1 MAMHLEKRF
10 ICLNLS
16 SFITLQERL
25 FRAGLT
31 ASLSGLRLVKND
43 VRRFTPAKNLAR
55 FENEGESMK
64 GITAKIVSVGGVAIV
79 FFLTPHAVCA
89 QSFATS
95 SGIIKNS
102 AGKLVSDA
110 QVSIEGV
117 DTAQSTEIKS
127 NAAGGDTESDILP
140 GKYTVSAAA
149 EGLTTP
155 QSSNLTLIAA
165 ERVHADFVQSAES
178 QQQQTPPN
186 QLPAAP
192 QPNTPANN
200 ANTPSLQDLGFGAS
214 QTQGSAQ
221 EQALLNKRTHMLKV
235 HQTLGLITAIP
246 MAATLITG
254 PQAKAKG
261 KHGEP
266 ITEPTSANLDFH
278 MALGG
283 LTTSLYFTTAYYA
296 IFAPK
301 IPGVKPKGAIRLHR
315 DLEWVHGPGMIITP
329 ILGIMAYKQEN
340 AGEKVHGIASAH
352 GAAGYITAAA
362 YGASIVAVSW
372 PIHWKFWER

>member
-1 MAMHLEKRF
+1 MKR
-10 ICLNLS
+10 
-16 SFITLQERL
+16 
-25 FRAGLT
+25 
-31 ASLSGLRLVKND
+31 
-43 VRRFTPAKNLAR
+43 
-55 FENEGESMK
+55 
-64 GITAKIVSVGGVAIV
+64 ITAKIASVGGIAIV
-79 FFLTPHAVCA
+79 LFLTPHAVRA
-89 QSFATS
+89 QTFAS
-95 SGIIKNS
+95 ISGIVKDS

-110 QVSIEGV
+110 QVSLKDV
-117 DTAQSTEIKS
+117 DTAQSTEIKTNS
-127 NAAGGDTESDILP
+127 AGAYTEANLIP
-140 GKYTVSAAA
+140 GMYTVSAAA
-149 EGLTTP
+149 EGLDAQT
-155 QSSNLTLIAA
+155 SNVTLTAA
-165 ERVHADFVQSAES
+165 EGARADFVLSAQT

-192 QPNTPANN
+192 QPNPPANN
-200 ANTPSLQDLGFGAS
+200 ANTPSLQDLGFGAT
-214 QTQGSAQ
+214 QTQGSAR

-283 LTTSLYFTTAYYA
+283 LTTGLYFTTAYYA